1 MSVITISRMYGAGG
15 SDVAAHVAGALGWPL
30 YDNDVVDRVSA
41 RLGVTLAEVKE
52 RDERIPSMAERIATT
67 MTMSAPEMMPP
78 MPRRPTPT
86 QEQLV
91 LEATRRVIEDA
102 VQQGPGVFVGR
113 GAQSLLAAR
122 PDALHVF
129 CYAPKEFLTRFVV
142 EHRQVAPHDA
152 ERTVAETNKQRE
164 AYVKRNFHRNWLDF
178 ANYHLCLNTGWLG
191 IIGAAELVVEAARRK
206 GIAG

>member
-1 MSVITISRMYGAGG
+1 MSIITISRMYGAGG
-15 SDVAAHVAGALGWPL
+15 SDVAARVAQALGWPL
-30 YDNDVVDRVSA
+30 FDNAVVDRVST
-41 RLGVTLAEVKE
+41 RLGLTPAEVKQ

-86 QEQLV
+86 PEQLV

-102 VQQGPGVFVGR
+102 VQQGPAVFVGR

-129 CYAPKEFLTRFVV
+129 CYATREFLVRYAI
-142 EHRQVAPHDA
+142 EHRRVAPNDA
-152 ERTVAETNKQRE
+152 ERTVVQMNRERE
-164 AYVKRNFHRNWLDF
+164 AYVKRNFNRNWLEP
-178 ANYHLCLNTGWLG
+178 ANYHLWLNTGWLG
-191 IIGAAELVVEAARRK
+191 MDTAAELVVEAARRR
-206 GIAG
+206 GIVG

>member
-15 SDVAAHVAGALGWPL
+15 SDVAARVARALGWPL

-41 RLGVTLAEVKE
+41 RLGVTLAEVQQ

-67 MTMSAPEMMPP
+67 MSMSAPEMMPP

-86 QEQLV
+86 PEQLV

-129 CYAPKEFLTRFVV
+129 CYAPRELLARFVI
-142 EHRQVAPHDA
+142 EHRRVAPNDA
-152 ERTVAETNKQRE
+152 ERVVADTNKQRE
-164 AYVKRNFHRNWLDF
+164 AYVKRNFNRNWLDF

-191 IIGAAELVVEAARRK
+191 IDGAAELVVEAARRK

>member
-15 SDVAAHVAGALGWPL
+15 SDVAARVAQALGWPL
-30 YDNDVVDRVSA
+30 YDNTVVDRVSA
-41 RLGVTLAEVKE
+41 RLGVTLAEVQE

-86 QEQLV
+86 PEQLV

-102 VQQGPGVFVGR
+102 VQQGPAVFVGR

-129 CYAPKEFLTRFVV
+129 CYASKDFLVRYAI
-142 EHRQVAPHDA
+142 EHRRVAPNDA
-152 ERTVAETNKQRE
+152 ERTIADMNKQRE
-164 AYVKRNFHRNWLDF
+164 AYVKRNFNRNWLEPT
-178 ANYHLCLNTGWLG
+178 NYHLWVNTGWLG
-191 IIGAAELVVEAARRK
+191 FEDAAALVVDAARRK
-206 GIAG
+206 GIVG